1 MPEQVLPV
9 NDWYLNIPANGWS
22 ETPSTTLGGQ
32 HDAAPQTLEMFGHL
46 YHSLKRASEQI
57 VQASEQIEGASRR
70 MDAASQRVDLFFAW
84 AGSGQPLAQQ
94 PATHGGE

>member
-9 NDWYLNIPANGWS
+9 NDWYLNLPANEWS

-32 HDAAPQTLEMFGHL
+32 HDAAQQTLEMFGHL
-46 YHSLKRASEQI
+46 SHSLER
-57 VQASEQIEGASRR
+57 ASEQIEGASRR

-84 AGSGQPLAQQ
+84 AGSGQPLAPQ